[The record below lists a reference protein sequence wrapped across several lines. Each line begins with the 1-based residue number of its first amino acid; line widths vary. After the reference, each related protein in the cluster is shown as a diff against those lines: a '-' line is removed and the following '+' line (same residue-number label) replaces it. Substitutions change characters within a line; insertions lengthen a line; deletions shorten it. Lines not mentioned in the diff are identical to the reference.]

1 MFKITKQY
9 LDVPVMKS
17 RKSFSLKDLHNFI
30 TGTSIKNVNFCFT
43 MESYIFV
50 NILEKNVSFL

>member
-17 RKSFSLKDLHNFI
+17 HKSFILKDLQNFI